1 MPGPTIAGTFA
12 TGAAASVGNASDV
25 CNIHSSATQLR
36 LTVAGLDASNTVKT
50 QKRTSPGGA
59 WVDQTTYN
67 ADQSAA
73 PIVVAPGEEWCLVQV
88 SQQAIRD
95 IRYKLSLEN

>member
-36 LTVAGLDASNTVKT
+36 LTVAWARREQHRQDAEAHE
-50 QKRTSPGGA
+50 PGRRVGRP
-59 WVDQTTYN
+59 DH
-67 ADQSAA
+67 
-73 PIVVAPGEEWCLVQV
+73 VQRGPV
-88 SQQAIRD
+88 RRPDRGDAR
-95 IRYKLSLEN
+95 R